1 MGVKTMAPH
10 TSSRASSR
18 APPSSRPPSTAR
30 SDASSRLS
38 SRSCETV
45 RLDELAKVKK
55 ELEEALRQ
63 VKYEMKQKGA
73 TKSQLGGSTARSI
86 SALSDVRRINICSPC
101 LIILKRVLTGVGLD
115 LQLGNAHGL
124 GGLGER

>member
-86 SALSDVRRINICSPC
+86 SALSDVSGSTCSSAMP
-101 LIILKRVLTGVGLD
+101 TD
-115 LQLGNAHGL
+115 WEAWGNGKKK
-124 GGLGER
+124 GQG

>member
-73 TKSQLGGSTARSI
+73 TNLSSEEALLEVFRRSLTCRARLS
-86 SALSDVRRINICSPC
+86 SAMPTDWEAWGNGKKKGQGLTTRR
-101 LIILKRVLTGVGLD
+101 
-115 LQLGNAHGL
+115 
-124 GGLGER
+124 